1 MNRYSQWNGAFA
13 LLAATVLHIVLSGA
27 QVSEAASTWLT
38 TDNFQWTASNAN
50 SCIGF
55 PNQATCSSLYECTEM
70 SYAPGGCEDEGFPFL
85 TWQTMLTAIVDFD
98 NYKSVTGVAQYASVS
113 EDVLRLMDVLDV
125 TDNSTSPTWAN
136 ESNSTPY
143 YGSATAF
150 DTYVQQ
156 RTTGYFG
163 DENFMGSLLSI
174 FSALAITDMT
184 GISKNSFK
192 LPSTGM
198 SYPGATVGSDGY
210 PTSFEAQDVCIASA
224 DCSAT
229 KDFASG
235 ELKFSI
241 FHEVRGDYFTCRVYG
256 SGQVAGTTANCNSL
270 TNPTHLLV
278 RQILRGVSATSL
290 SIEYKKKVR
299 GSDSWTDVNDE
310 FDADISEIQI
320 TFPSSGNT
328 PIVMEFPN
336 TFFYGNAIN
345 RHSFTGSD
353 NVHILVHQK
362 LMSELQVVYQDT
374 YGGNTST
381 DVYVDFLFP
390 IDRADAAGEYFLYDP
405 SFVGSFDSA
414 SSETSETSSEDFL
427 TSTGFVV
434 IVGALV
440 AIAVIAVATCL
451 SMHYIR
457 KKAETGAKKAIEI
470 A

>member
-55 PNQATCSSLYECTEM
+55 PNQAACSSLFECTEM
-70 SYAPGGCEDEGFPFL
+70 SYAPGGCEEDFPFL
-85 TWQTMLTAIVDFD
+85 TWQTMATAIVDFN
-98 NYKSVTGVAQYASVS
+98 NYTSVTDVAQYAHVS

-143 YGSATAF
+143 YVSATAF
-150 DTYVQQ
+150 DTYVRQ

-184 GISKNSFK
+184 GISKHSFK

-198 SYPGATVGSDGY
+198 SYPGASVGSDGF
-210 PTSFEAQDVCIASA
+210 PNSFDAQDLCIASA

-256 SGQVAGTTANCNSL
+256 SGQVAGVTATCDSL

-278 RQILRGVSATSL
+278 RQILRGVSTTSL

-299 GSDSWTDVNDE
+299 GSDNWIDVNDE

-328 PIVMEFPN
+328 PIEIEFPN
-336 TFFYGNAIN
+336 TFFYGNATTGY
-345 RHSFTGSD
+345 SFTGSD

-390 IDRADAAGEYFLYDP
+390 IDRADAAGKYFLYDP

-440 AIAVIAVATCL
+440 AIAVIAVAI
-451 SMHYIR
+451 YYVR
-457 KKAETGAKKAIEI
+457 KKAKKAETGTKKAIEI